1 MIKAINIRLLP
12 TELQQ
17 VNDIKKL
24 CNRFQELIIKEKD
37 VKSIK
42 VGDNDEYNDVET
54 EDVKSRITIEPLV
67 KEINKRNV
75 YLEKRLQICFLQ
87 TIYNLIEKES
97 RTPER
102 NFKKLLEE
110 DIPKINVILT
120 KKDNS
125 TVVVTLPPE
134 KIDIEE
140 IVITCEIQPVNV
152 EIDGLVIS
160 GDIQTKIG
168 DGFKKQRKNSRR
180 GRLNH

>member
-24 CNRFQELIIKEKD
+24 CNRFLELIIKEKD

-42 VGDNDEYNDVET
+42 VGDDEYNDVEA
-54 EDVKSRITIEPLV
+54 EDIKSKITVEPLF
-67 KEINKRNV
+67 KEIDKKKFI
-75 YLEKRLQICFLQ
+75 LEKRLQICFLQ

-102 NFKKLLEE
+102 NFKKLLEL
-110 DIPKINVILT
+110 DIPAINVILT
-120 KKDNS
+120 KKDSS
-125 TVVVTLPPE
+125 TVTVTLPPE
-134 KIDIEE
+134 EIDIEE
-140 IVITCEIQPVNV
+140 IVITCEIQPVKV

-168 DGFKKQRKNSRR
+168 DGFKKQQKNSRR